1 MKMIIRRAKM
11 AFDGV
16 PEETRK
22 MLEGGSTAYMRPLP
36 GAARMYPETD
46 VLPVPVSDEYF
57 EAIRMPELLT
67 DKVKRFAS
75 EYGMDDGMA
84 RQMAYSEQLP
94 LFERA
99 VAEGIRPVFAART
112 ILASLK
118 EANRADGAGVI
129 SDDAVIGVMKAV
141 EAGNAAK
148 EAIIDILTA
157 CAKGLSVKDA
167 IAKVAP
173 AFSREELQEL
183 VRGIVSER
191 VDFIKERGKAA
202 LGPVMGVVMKEV
214 RGRIDG
220 KVVSD
225 VLNDELNRIM

>member
-1 MKMIIRRAKM
+1 
-11 AFDGV
+11 
-16 PEETRK
+16 

-57 EAIRMPELLT
+57 AGIKMPELLT
-67 DKVKRFAS
+67 DKVKRFAA

-118 EANRADGAGVI
+118 EANRAEGAAGAI

-148 EAIIDILTA
+148 EAVLDILSA

-220 KVVSD
+220 KVVSE